1 METVCAENLLLAL
14 NFLLLYNKY
23 KIKVIVFF
31 RCLIME
37 MASCLVEGAN
47 DNLIEIIYNLTIHS
61 FQVFFE
67 V

>member
-1 METVCAENLLLAL
+1 
-14 NFLLLYNKY
+14 
-23 KIKVIVFF
+23 
-31 RCLIME
+31 ME